1 MIDCDSIVGN
11 SSRSA
16 HSLRCSSMWKM
27 SKTVE
32 GLEKKSTRMG
42 TYDANL
48 NRIGD

>member
-1 MIDCDSIVGN
+1 
-11 SSRSA
+11 
-16 HSLRCSSMWKM
+16 M